1 MDVYNNLDLMI
12 SLEKE
17 IEIDLD
23 KIQTKM
29 EVVSCYVLLTNIKK
43 ALQSYP
49 SVEEKP

>member
-1 MDVYNNLDLMI
+1 MI

-43 ALQSYP
+43 AQQNYP
-49 SVEEKP
+49 NVEDEKK